1 MVVPSKY
8 GFRSEAELSIFQWTE
23 TCYNKRRIHSSLD
36 YKTVEE
42 FENEMDNKKSSCKT
56 LI

>member
-36 YKTVEE
+36 YKTIEE
-42 FENEMDNKKSSCKT
+42 FENEMDNQKSSCMT